1 MEYKDYYKTLGV
13 ERSAGADEIKR
24 AYRKLARKFHPDVS
38 RERDAEEQFKSVQE
52 AYEVLKDP
60 EKRSAYDQL
69 GANWRSGQEFRPP
82 PGWNREFHFH
92 TSTGPGAAGF
102 SDFFEQFFGGARG
115 FDSGG
120 RTGRRTRSAPAEE
133 EHTLEI
139 SLEES
144 YQGGTRTLQL
154 QGPEVGAFGRARV
167 RNRTLNVRIPSGI
180 GDGQRIRLAGQ
191 GSPSGASGRAGDLF
205 LKIKILPHRLYQ
217 LEGKDVTLD
226 LPVAPW
232 EAALG
237 AKIEAPTPGG
247 RVTLN
252 VPAGSKGG
260 NRLRLKG
267 RGLPGKPPGDF
278 YVTLRI
284 VNPPHD
290 SPKAR
295 ALFEQMARDLPFDPR
310 AGLGS

>member
-1 MEYKDYYKTLGV
+1 
-13 ERSAGADEIKR
+13 
-24 AYRKLARKFHPDVS
+24 
-38 RERDAEEQFKSVQE
+38 
-52 AYEVLKDP
+52 
-60 EKRSAYDQL
+60 
-69 GANWRSGQEFRPP
+69 
-82 PGWNREFHFH
+82 
-92 TSTGPGAAGF
+92 
-102 SDFFEQFFGGARG
+102 
-115 FDSGG
+115 
-120 RTGRRTRSAPAEE
+120 
-133 EHTLEI
+133 
-139 SLEES
+139 LEES